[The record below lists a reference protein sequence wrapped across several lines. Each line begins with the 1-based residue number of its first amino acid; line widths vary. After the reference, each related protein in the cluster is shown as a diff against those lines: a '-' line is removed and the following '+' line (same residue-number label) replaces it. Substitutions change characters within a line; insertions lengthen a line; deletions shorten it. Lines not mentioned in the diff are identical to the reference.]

1 MKIIAAVIVLVFS
14 IPAFA
19 MTMSGKECGMPEHAA
34 PIQAEQEFAIIA
46 KNYQYLPKTIVLRKG
61 IPSRLYFT
69 SLDRAHDIKIEGL
82 QIRQEVMPGKA
93 AVVEF
98 TPQAVGTFEYIC
110 DVYCGPGHRGM
121 KGEIIVV
128 E

>member
-1 MKIIAAVIVLVFS
+1 MVLAFS
-14 IPAFA
+14 IPALA
-19 MTMSGKECGMPEHAA
+19 MTMNGKECGMQNVGSSSE
-34 PIQAEQEFAIIA
+34 QAMQEFAIIA
-46 KNYQYLPKTIVLRKG
+46 KNFQYLPKTIVLRKS
-61 IPSRLYFT
+61 IPARLYFT

-82 QIRQEVMPGKA
+82 QIRQEVVPGKA

-121 KGEIIVV
+121 KGKIIVV